1 LFVSFF
7 AHIFVPLIA
16 LVAVAVIQFD
26 KNIPISVQAAESGTD
41 LCILAIGATGS
52 MFINPKLHERFGPE
66 WMVLISISVVL
77 ATMILAGASI
87 HVKRSQMANRERAN
101 VSCFLGILALAL
113 ICGVVMW
120 GAS

>member
-1 LFVSFF
+1 MHSGDWSYGKHVYQS
-7 AHIFVPLIA
+7 
-16 LVAVAVIQFD
+16 
-26 KNIPISVQAAESGTD
+26 QAA
-41 LCILAIGATGS
+41 
-52 MFINPKLHERFGPE
+52 ERFGPE

-87 HVKRSQMANRERAN
+87 HVNRSQMANRERAN